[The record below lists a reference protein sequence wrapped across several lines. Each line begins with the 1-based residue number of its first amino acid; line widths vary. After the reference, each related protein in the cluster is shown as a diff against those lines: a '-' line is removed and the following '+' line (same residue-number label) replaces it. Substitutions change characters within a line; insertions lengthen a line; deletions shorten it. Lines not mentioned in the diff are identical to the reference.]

1 MTAILT
7 MVVANWRLIVPLA
20 LGIVLL
26 AVGYRLGGI
35 NPKADLRAAEARH
48 AAQLAEWHRQ
58 VAEANAVALKRQQ
71 AMQLDVDTAR
81 EDLTHA
87 RERIAA
93 QDARIARLS
102 IDTGRLRD
110 QLNAYAA
117 GAGDPNPDATCPAR
131 AAALADAT
139 AGCVDLLAEGERLYR
154 QAALIADERTAEVR
168 AMLQAWPKHHAK
180 DH

>member
-35 NPKADLRAAEARH
+35 NPKADLLAAEARH
-48 AAQLAEWHRQ
+48 AAQVAEWHRQ
-58 VAEANAVALKRQQ
+58 RADDARAALARQQ
-71 AMQLDVDTAR
+71 ALQLDVDTAR
-81 EDLTHA
+81 EDLSHA
-87 RERIAA
+87 KDRIRE
-93 QDARIARLS
+93 QDARIARLNV
-102 IDTGRLRD
+102 DAGQLRRD
-110 QLNAYAA
+110 LAAYAA

-168 AMLQAWPKHHAK
+168 ALLQAWPRNHAA

>member
-35 NPKADLRAAEARH
+35 NPKAELKSAKSEHALQISNWHRQAAEAAS
-48 AAQLAEWHRQ
+48 AALA
-58 VAEANAVALKRQQ
+58 RQQ

-87 RERIAA
+87 KDRIRE
-93 QDARIARLS
+93 QDARIARLNV
-102 IDTGRLRD
+102 DAGQLRRD
-110 QLNAYAA
+110 LAAYAA

-168 AMLQAWPKHHAK
+168 ALLQAWPRNHAA

>member
-7 MVVANWRLIVPLA
+7 MLAANWRLLVPLA

-48 AAQLAEWHRQ
+48 AEQ
-58 VAEANAVALKRQQ
+58 VAEWQKLRVEAATAALARQQ

-87 RERIAA
+87 RERIAD
-93 QDARIARLS
+93 QDARIDRLAV
-102 IDTGRLRD
+102 DTGRLRD
-110 QLNAYAA
+110 QLAAFAA
-117 GAGDPNPDATCPAR
+117 GTGDPNPDATCPAR

-154 QAALIADERTAEVR
+154 QAALIADERTAEVK
-168 AMLQAWPKHHAK
+168 ALLQAWPRNHAA